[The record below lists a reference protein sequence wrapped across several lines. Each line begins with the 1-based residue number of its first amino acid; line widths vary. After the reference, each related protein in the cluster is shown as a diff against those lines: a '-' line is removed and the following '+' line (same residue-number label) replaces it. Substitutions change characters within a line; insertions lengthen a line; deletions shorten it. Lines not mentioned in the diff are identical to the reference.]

1 MQNEEHMRHSGPG
14 SVYEPAARITHVYI
28 VEGKA
33 DTPTFNGIIAHSEP
47 GHNKKDGEGS
57 QFSSKKPARAGY
69 DNFPAR
75 HGRL

>member
-1 MQNEEHMRHSGPG
+1 MQNQEGEHMRRIGPG

-47 GHNKKDGEGS
+47 GHNKKEG
-57 QFSSKKPARAGY
+57 
-69 DNFPAR
+69 
-75 HGRL
+75 GRNQICSRGL